1 MENQLLTRLQE
12 TLDASVTLAQEF
24 NELLEKEKKQLTS
37 RELESVTALLHDKEK
52 LTETLMQHQQSIL
65 GICQS
70 VGIDP
75 SYGALRSFL
84 YRTGIDQA
92 ELILKEWTKLKNAL
106 IKSQALNK
114 TNEAILSEL
123 MRRNKIKQQLI
134 NNVGRYGN
142 TYGRNGETQSGQALG
157 WVEQV

>member
-1 MENQLLTRLQE
+1 MEKQLLIRLQE
-12 TLDASVTLAQEF
+12 TLDASVILAQEF

-52 LTETLMQHQQSIL
+52 LTALLTTHQQSIL
-65 GICQS
+65 GFCQS

-75 SYGALRSFL
+75 SYGSLRSYL
-84 YRTGIDQA
+84 YRSGIEQA
-92 ELILKEWTKLKNAL
+92 EHILQDWTKLKNAL

-114 TNEAILSEL
+114 TNEAILTEL
-123 MRRNKIKQQLI
+123 MRRNKIKQTLI
-134 NNVGRYGN
+134 NNIGRNGN
-142 TYGRNGETQSGQALG
+142 TYGRNSVAQVGQPLG